1 MKNLR
6 QLEVFTAVMRRNSIS
21 EAARELGVTQPAV
34 SKVLRHTE
42 EALGYPLFERISGGI
57 FPTPEA
63 RALFAET
70 EPICSGIANL
80 RQLANDLRETRV
92 GHLHLAA
99 VPAFGLHLV
108 PEVLA
113 EFKADRPDVRLEL
126 AVRPS
131 RDIAELART
140 QRIDLGVVHFTEE
153 NPLIQAE
160 IIGSGSI
167 VCVMP
172 KDHPLASRKE
182 LTPADLAD
190 VPVITFGSE
199 NLYGPEVEQ
208 AFRDA
213 GSRLRPDVITN
224 SSTTACALADKGLG
238 VAVVDEFS
246 ARSATFRTMVALPLT
261 PIPRISVGILYPRF
275 RPLSRLAREFLQ
287 GLKAALAARVAADG
301 P

>member
-6 QLEVFTAVMRRNSIS
+6 QLVVFTAVMRRNSIS

-42 EALGYPLFERISGGI
+42 EALGFPLFERISGGI

-63 RALFAET
+63 RVLFAET
-70 EPICSGIANL
+70 EPICGGLANL

-92 GHLHLAA
+92 GHLRLAA
-99 VPAFGLHLV
+99 VPALGLHLV
-108 PEVLA
+108 AETLA
-113 EFKADRPDVRLEL
+113 AFKADRPDVRLEL
-126 AVRPS
+126 TVRPS

-140 QRIDLGVVHFTEE
+140 QRIDLGIVHFTEE
-153 NPLIQAE
+153 NPLVQAE
-160 IIGSGSI
+160 IIGTGRI

-172 KDHPLASRKE
+172 CDHPLASLSE
-182 LTPADLAD
+182 LTPADLAS
-190 VPVITFGSE
+190 VPVITYGSE

-213 GSRLRPDVITN
+213 GSRLRPDISTN
-224 SSTTACALADKGLG
+224 SSMVACTLAVKGLG
-238 VAVVDEFS
+238 VAVVDEFT
-246 ARSATFRTMVALPLT
+246 ARSAAFRTMAVRPLT

-275 RPLSRLAREFLQ
+275 RPLSRLSQEFVQ
-287 GLKAALAARVAADG
+287 SLKDALAARSAADAL
-301 P
+301 

>member
-1 MKNLR
+1 MLNLR

-34 SKVLRHTE
+34 SKILRHTE
-42 EALGYPLFERISGGI
+42 ESLGFPLFERISGGI
-57 FPTPEA
+57 YPTPEA
-63 RALFAET
+63 RVLFAEAET
-70 EPICSGIANL
+70 ICGGLVNL

-92 GHLHLAA
+92 GHLQIAA
-99 VPAFGLHLV
+99 VPALGLHLV

-113 EFKADRPDVRLEL
+113 AFKADRPDVRLEL

-153 NPLIQAE
+153 NPLVQAE
-160 IIGSGSI
+160 IIGAGRI

-172 KDHPLASRKE
+172 RDHPLANRSE
-182 LTPADLAD
+182 LTPSDLRG
-190 VPVITFGSE
+190 VPVITYGSE

-208 AFRDA
+208 AFRAA
-213 GSRLRPDVITN
+213 GARLRPDIVTN
-224 SSTTACALADKGLG
+224 SSTAACALADKGLG

-246 ARSATFRTMVALPLT
+246 ARSVAYGHLAARPLS
-261 PIPRISVGILYPRF
+261 PIPRISVGILFPRF
-275 RPLSRLAREFLQ
+275 RPLSRLSREFVQ
-287 GLKAALAARVAADG
+287 SLKEALGARAATDAA
-301 P
+301 